1 MVNETCVASVTAA
14 LTLDARCK
22 RALTIESMA
31 SSSGVY
37 TQRLQWR
44 KMDRNF
50 T

>member
-22 RALTIESMA
+22 RVLTIESMA